1 MFDPKQLLDQFLG
14 GQGGQSGGN
23 AGWNNQRAANPWD
36 DQRGNDPRGQG
47 GGGMMGRVGD
57 MARNNPL
64 LTGGV
69 AGGLAGLLL
78 GKGFGKDIIKYGGMA
93 VIGGLAYKAYRDYQA
108 SQQNQGHAPAQA
120 PGGYGA
126 ADFSLPP
133 ADSPFAPSN
142 APMQLAETLI
152 VAMIAAA
159 KSDGHIDAEE
169 RGRIYQRLEEGG
181 LQPEEVAFLQR
192 ELTEPV
198 DMDRIVA
205 GAVNKEAAVEIYAAS
220 VMAIRKDT
228 PQEQAYL
235 DGLAARLKLE
245 PGLVQSIENTVEA
258 IALK

>member
-14 GQGGQSGGN
+14 GQGGN
-23 AGWNNQRAANPWD
+23 AAWN
-36 DQRGNDPRGQG
+36 DQRGNAPGDGQRSG
-47 GGGMMGRVGD
+47 GGIMDRVGGY
-57 MARNNPL
+57 ARNNPL

-78 GKGFGKDIIKYGGMA
+78 GKGFGGDIVKYGGMA

-108 SQQNQGHAPAQA
+108 SQQGQGQGHAPAYA
-120 PGGYGA
+120 PAGYGA
-126 ADFSLPP
+126 GDFALPP
-133 ADSPFAPSN
+133 PESPFAVGN

-159 KSDGHIDAEE
+159 KADGHIDAEE
-169 RGRIYQRLEEGG
+169 RGRIYHRLEEGG
-181 LQPEEVAFLQR
+181 LQAEEIAFLQR

-235 DGLAARLKLE
+235 DGLAGRLKLE
-245 PGLVQSIENTVEA
+245 PGLVQSIEKTVEA
-258 IALK
+258 IAVK

>member
-14 GQGGQSGGN
+14 GQGGNG
-23 AGWNNQRAANPWD
+23 QRNDQRSASPWD
-36 DQRGNDPRGQG
+36 DQRGQ

-57 MARNNPL
+57 YARNNPL

-78 GKGFGKDIIKYGGMA
+78 GKGFGGDIVKYGGMA

-108 SQQNQGHAPAQA
+108 SQQNQGHAPAHA
-120 PGGYGA
+120 AGGYGA
-126 ADFSLPP
+126 ADFALPP
-133 ADSPFAPSN
+133 PESPFAPAN

-159 KSDGHIDAEE
+159 KADGHIDAEE
-169 RGRIYQRLEEGG
+169 RGRIYHRLEEGG
-181 LQPEEVAFLQR
+181 LQAEEIAFLQR

-235 DGLAARLKLE
+235 DGLAGRLKLE
-245 PGLVQSIENTVEA
+245 PGLVQSIEKTVEA

>member
-23 AGWNNQRAANPWD
+23 AGWNNQRAASPWD
-36 DQRGNDPRGQG
+36 DQRGNDQRGQG

-57 MARNNPL
+57 LARNNPL

-108 SQQNQGHAPAQA
+108 GQQNQGQAPAYA
-120 PGGYGA
+120 PAGHGA
-126 ADFSLPP
+126 EDFALPP
-133 ADSPFAPSN
+133 PESPFAAAN

-159 KSDGHIDAEE
+159 KADGHIDAEE
-169 RGRIYQRLEEGG
+169 RGMIEAKLGEMGG
-181 LQPEEVAFLQR
+181 DARAALAA
-192 ELTEPV
+192 EL
-198 DMDRIVA
+198 DRPLDAHAI
-205 GAVNKEAAVEIYAAS
+205 AAMADSEQAKAEIYAMSALICGGDHP
-220 VMAIRKDT
+220 MERAW
-228 PQEQAYL
+228 L
-235 DGLAARLKLE
+235 DSLSAALGLE
-245 PGLVQSIENTVEA
+245 PAVAREIEA
-258 IALK
+258 RAAG

>member
-14 GQGGQSGGN
+14 GQGGN
-23 AGWNNQRAANPWD
+23 AQRNDQRSASPWD

-47 GGGMMGRVGD
+47 GGGVMGRVGD
-57 MARNNPL
+57 YARNNPL
-64 LTGGV
+64 LAGGV

-78 GKGFGKDIIKYGGMA
+78 GKGFGKDIVKYGGMA

-108 SQQNQGHAPAQA
+108 SQQNPGHAPAYA

-126 ADFSLPP
+126 ADFAPPPPDSL
-133 ADSPFAPSN
+133 FAPAN

-181 LQPEEVAFLQR
+181 LQPEEIAFLQR

-198 DMDRIVA
+198 DLDRIVA

-235 DGLAARLKLE
+235 DSLATRLKLE
-245 PGLVQSIENTVEA
+245 PGLVQSIETTVEA